1 MIRTLLLDLDDTLL
15 ENDVDTFV
23 PAYLQRLG
31 AFLNDRAPAER
42 LIPLLLHATRVMLEN
57 NDPEITLERVFAGH
71 FYPPLGLS
79 EESLRGPIAA
89 FYEKEF
95 PHLRPLTAPIPEA
108 QDLVREAEARGLE
121 IVVATNPLFPRTA
134 IEQRLEWAGVPVDR
148 HDYALVTSYDAVH
161 FAKPSP
167 AYYAEALALLARS
180 PAEAAMVG
188 DNVDADLA
196 PARRIGVHGYHVAGS
211 PDPGF
216 PGGGVGGV
224 LAWVDALDGE
234 PDPAPTRSP
243 QALTAILRGNLA
255 ALRTLTGRL
264 REEAWLARSDGNPI
278 SPVEIVCHLRDAEA
292 EVNLPRLER
301 ILGETDPFFSAVDT
315 DPWVAERDYQRQ
327 DPAQALA
334 RFTRDRK
341 DLLARLDAL
350 PGDAWRRP
358 ARHALLGPTTLA
370 EIVALMTEHERI
382 HMAALR
388 RAVAAE
394 GLSRP

>member
-15 ENDVDTFV
+15 ENDVEAFV

-57 NDPEITLERVFAGH
+57 NDPEITLERVFAAN

-95 PHLRPLTAPIPEA
+95 PHLRALTAPIPEA
-108 QDLVREAEARGLE
+108 QALVREAEARSLE

-148 HDYALVTSYDAVH
+148 QEYALVTSYDAVH

-196 PARRIGVHGYHVAGS
+196 PARRIGVHAYHVSGS

-224 LAWVDALDGE
+224 LAWVDALDRE
-234 PDPAPTRSP
+234 PDPAPTRSAE
-243 QALTAILRGNLA
+243 ALTAILRGNLA
-255 ALRTLTGRL
+255 AWLTLTGRL
-264 REEAWLARSDGNPI
+264 REEAWFARSDGNPI

-301 ILGETDPFFSAVDT
+301 ILGETDPFLSAVDT
-315 DPWVAERDYQRQ
+315 DPWVVERDYQHQ

-341 DLLARLDAL
+341 ELLARLEAL
-350 PGDAWRRP
+350 PPEAWRRP

-370 EIVALMTEHERI
+370 EIVGLMTEHERI

-388 RAVAAE
+388 RAAAAE
-394 GLSRP
+394 GVSRP